1 LDKNADRAHGLAYGK
16 SSKIHA
22 RLSKSEQIPT
32 SNKWDPRNKNQPP
45 YTRGPQKKVFMPTHQ
60 STVLLVEDDGD
71 LRVAISALLAQ
82 TGYRVRTAW
91 DGLSALLEMETGL
104 PDIIVSDLQ
113 MPRMSGFELLSTIRL
128 QFPAIPLIAMSGV
141 YSSNQIPEGVVA
153 DAFYQKGTHPTFLVN
168 LVGSMTQLSSHCP
181 LVD

>member
-1 LDKNADRAHGLAYGK
+1 
-16 SSKIHA
+16 
-22 RLSKSEQIPT
+22 
-32 SNKWDPRNKNQPP
+32 
-45 YTRGPQKKVFMPTHQ
+45 MPTHQ

-71 LRVAISALLAQ
+71 LRIAFCTLLAQ

-128 QFPAIPLIAMSGV
+128 QFPTIPLIAMSEAF
-141 YSSNQIPEGVVA
+141 SSNQIPEGVVA
-153 DAFYQKGTHPTFLVN
+153 DAFYQKGTHPAFLVN
-168 LVGSMTQLSSHCP
+168 LVASMMQLSSHCQ

>member
-1 LDKNADRAHGLAYGK
+1 MNHP
-16 SSKIHA
+16 
-22 RLSKSEQIPT
+22 IP
-32 SNKWDPRNKNQPP
+32 
-45 YTRGPQKKVFMPTHQ
+45 RGPKKKVLMPTHQ

-71 LRVAISALLAQ
+71 LRIAISALLAQ

-104 PDIIVSDLQ
+104 PDIIISDLQ

-128 QFPAIPLIAMSGV
+128 QFPAIPLIAMSEAF
-141 YSSNQIPEGVVA
+141 SSNQIPEGVVA
-153 DAFYQKGTHPTFLVN
+153 DAFYQKGTHPAFLVN
-168 LVGSMTQLSSHCP
+168 LVASMMQLSSHCQ

>member
-1 LDKNADRAHGLAYGK
+1 
-16 SSKIHA
+16 
-22 RLSKSEQIPT
+22 
-32 SNKWDPRNKNQPP
+32 
-45 YTRGPQKKVFMPTHQ
+45 MPTHQ

-71 LRVAISALLAQ
+71 LRIAFSALLAQ

-141 YSSNQIPEGVVA
+141 FLSNQIPEGLVA
-153 DAFYQKGTHPTFLVN
+153 DAFYQKGTHPAFLVN
-168 LVGSMTQLSSHCP
+168 LVGSMTHSRSHCP

>member
-1 LDKNADRAHGLAYGK
+1 
-16 SSKIHA
+16 
-22 RLSKSEQIPT
+22 
-32 SNKWDPRNKNQPP
+32 
-45 YTRGPQKKVFMPTHQ
+45 MPTHQ

-71 LRVAISALLAQ
+71 LRIAFSAMLTQ

-128 QFPAIPLIAMSGV
+128 QFPAIPLIAMSGGF
-141 YSSNQIPEGVVA
+141 SSNQLPEGVVA
-153 DAFYQKGTHPTFLVN
+153 DAFYQKGTHPAFLVN
-168 LVGSMTQLSSHCP
+168 LVGSMTRLPSRRP